1 MSATDR
7 VVEDP
12 LGDDAGDAVH
22 AMRTNAAMRSLLG
35 SAAFAADQPTV
46 SELDQET
53 LDAGWT
59 VEPSGALL
67 LAGHRPKHL
76 HPIPVEALGE
86 GEYEVNDVH
95 VSLDDLGRETADFLP
110 RAASRGLHVA
120 RRMLASAR
128 GLPGSATLLAAVA
141 IHVDV
146 DDEDF
151 ALQGATIRFFSR
163 RGSYPPW
170 FDELETYT
178 REAIA
183 VLDLSDLPT

>member
-1 MSATDR
+1 
-7 VVEDP
+7 
-12 LGDDAGDAVH
+12 
-22 AMRTNAAMRSLLG
+22 MRTNAAMRRLLG

-46 SELDQET
+46 PELEQDT

-67 LAGHRPKHL
+67 LVAHRPKRVHD
-76 HPIPVEALGE
+76 IPAEALGE
-86 GEYEVNDVH
+86 GEYEINDVH
-95 VSLDDLGRETADFLP
+95 VSLDDLGREKIEFLP
-110 RAASRGLHVA
+110 RAASRGLYFA
-120 RRMLASAR
+120 RRMLGAAR
-128 GLPGSATLLAAVA
+128 GLPGSETLLAAVA

-163 RGSYPPW
+163 RGSYPRW
-170 FDELETYT
+170 FDELEAYT

-183 VLDLSDLPT
+183 VLDLSDPTT